1 MPRKPAAPRTQ
12 SEVIEAAL
20 LVVDGAGLDG
30 LTIRGVAGASGV
42 PTMTLYA
49 HFDSKDQ
56 LLELMAKE
64 VAARLFAVKE
74 RSTWQSSVEELC
86 FHLRATVLAHPG
98 WLALFGRRELP
109 RTSRI
114 HDHVEALML
123 AAGIP
128 ERVASRA
135 VVDASLM
142 ALGLAQLQLAFPRA
156 RTTVRAGLREVGQ
169 NDFDWDRTFATT
181 IARWIAGLEAEAEP
195 SVSARAQASSV
206 AASSAR

>member
-20 LVVDGAGLDG
+20 LLVDGAGLDG

-56 LLELMAKE
+56 LLELMARE
-64 VAARLFAVKE
+64 VASRLFAVTE
-74 RSTWQSSVEELC
+74 RATWQASIEELC

-109 RTSRI
+109 RTARI
-114 HDHVEALML
+114 HGHVQALML
-123 AAGIP
+123 VAGIP

-156 RTTVRAGLREVGQ
+156 RASADGRPRELLQPDV
-169 NDFDWDRTFATT
+169 DWDRTFATT
-181 IARWIAGLEAEAEP
+181 VARWIAGLEAESRVTVP
-195 SVSARAQASSV
+195 SHAPPSGLVASAR
-206 AASSAR
+206 R